1 MKRDIKSST
10 KFVFTYFV
18 FASLWVWFS
27 DKAVE
32 LLSSNTQV
40 YTLVQ
45 SLKGMLFIV
54 VTSLLL
60 WGLVKKNNR
69 ELEQANDI
77 DSVTGLHSPLVFFRY
92 LEQKNPKCQ
101 RR

>member
-1 MKRDIKSST
+1 MKRDIKSSA

-45 SLKGMLFIV
+45 SLKGMLFVV

-60 WGLVKKNNR
+60 WGQVKKNNR

-77 DSVTGLHSPLVFFRY
+77 DSAQPFGIFSLPRT
-92 LEQKNPKCQ
+92 KNPKCQ